1 MAEFNI
7 AIPHVLAWEGLYA
20 NHPADPGG
28 ETMRGITDRLDGK
41 VDGLIDV
48 DGDGEGDVRVRDLT
62 EDQAKQIYK
71 RRFWDRMQGDKIE
84 SQLIANILFDG
95 FVNCGFNGIRIM
107 QRLLHLKDDGI
118 VGPKTLAA
126 INGADEIL
134 LYNRYKLERINYY
147 QDLAEK
153 KPSLKVFLKGWLNR
167 INSFPDLI

>member
-1 MAEFNI
+1 MAKFDI
-7 AIPHVLAWEGLYA
+7 AIPHVLAWEGGYV

-167 INSFPDLI
+167 INSFPDLQ